1 MVFVRPQ
8 FGLQLAAVRYDNL
21 GKRPIVTVDRYLGHP
36 LTDVHT
42 LDNTP
47 KHSVFGIKML
57 ARGQSDE
64 EPVVRLKCQL
74 VASRR
79 TAVNI
84 SWLASEVPW
93 THWLLLVPLPR
104 LAMHTSPI
112 ASICLHP
119 IFSSSNTGP

>member
-1 MVFVRPQ
+1 MAFIRPR

-21 GKRPIVTVDRYLGHP
+21 RKRPIVTVDRCLGHP

-42 LDNTP
+42 LDNMP
-47 KHSVFGIKML
+47 KHSVFGIEML

-79 TAVNI
+79 TAVN
-84 SWLASEVPW
+84 V
-93 THWLLLVPLPR
+93 V
-104 LAMHTSPI
+104 
-112 ASICLHP
+112 
-119 IFSSSNTGP
+119 